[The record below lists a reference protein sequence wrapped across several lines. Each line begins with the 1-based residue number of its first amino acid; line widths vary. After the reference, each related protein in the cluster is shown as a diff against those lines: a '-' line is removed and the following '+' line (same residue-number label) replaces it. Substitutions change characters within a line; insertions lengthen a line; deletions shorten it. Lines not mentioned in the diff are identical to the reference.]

1 MIRNI
6 QIIKAKNEKITRIWF
21 FMVVFSNL
29 RKNIENFMKN
39 RFTLG
44 NRFLVR
50 KISIVVTRLDKNT
63 EMYM

>member
-6 QIIKAKNEKITRIWF
+6 QIINARKEKITRIWF

-29 RKNIENFMKN
+29 RKNTENFMKK
-39 RFTLG
+39 RFTWG
-44 NRFLVR
+44 NRFLIR